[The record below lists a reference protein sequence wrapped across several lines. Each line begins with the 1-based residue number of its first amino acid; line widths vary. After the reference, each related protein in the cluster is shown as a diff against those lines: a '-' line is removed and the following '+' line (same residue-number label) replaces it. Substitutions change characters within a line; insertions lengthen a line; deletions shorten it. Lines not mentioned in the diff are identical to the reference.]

1 MQLNL
6 YPTSCRTNCSADNW
20 VILWILLSSVK
31 GLSEAKLN
39 RLAVK
44 LDFNPELVKEELER
58 QNEQRPESRK
68 YIFPT
73 FDQAA
78 KQFCLHKRKYKI
90 VSINDSC
97 YPQQLLDLD
106 DPPVVLYCR
115 GSGPLNFSGVSVVG
129 SRKADGYGQAV
140 AMQLSSSLAKCGLTV
155 VSGLALGVDTC
166 AHRGALAAQGSTA
179 AVLGCGINICY
190 PSINKQLG
198 RAIEEN
204 GLIISEYPENYR
216 PMPYNF
222 PYRNRLIAALSEATL
237 VVQANYKSGAMITAD
252 IAANLGRQVL
262 AVPGPINVSQS
273 EGPLE
278 LLANGAGLVRSSL
291 DVLDSLGLILPEKK
305 DGSRSAQL
313 NLTATD
319 SAVLAAIDSSG
330 TDTNTIAERTSSP
343 LGCLTVSLRKLEL
356 SGYVIRLPNSLWIK
370 TGRI

>member
-6 YPTSCRTNCSADNW
+6 QSAKYQTNCSPDKLA
-20 VILWILLSSVK
+20 ILWTLLSSVK

-44 LDFNPELVKEELER
+44 LDFNPELVKEELQR

-68 YIFPT
+68 YVFPT

-78 KQFCLHKRKYKI
+78 KQWYIHSRKYKVI
-90 VSINDSC
+90 SINDSS

-106 DPPVVLYCR
+106 DPPVLLYCR
-115 GSGPLNFSGVSVVG
+115 GSGSLNFSSVSIVG
-129 SRKADGYGQAV
+129 SRQADGYGQAV
-140 AMQLSSSLAKCGLTV
+140 ARQLSSSLAQYGLTI

-166 AHRGALAAQGSTA
+166 AHQGALAVQGSTA

-190 PSINKQLG
+190 PVINRNLSQ
-198 RAIEEN
+198 AIEQN

-222 PYRNRLIAALSEATL
+222 PYRNRIIAALSGATL
-237 VVQANYKSGAMITAD
+237 VVQAKYKSGAMITAD

-262 AVPGPINVSQS
+262 AVPGQINVSQS

-278 LLANGAGLVRSSL
+278 LLANGAGLVRNSL
-291 DVLDSLGLILPEKK
+291 DVLDSLGLILPEKT
-305 DGSRSAQL
+305 DASCSDQL
-313 NLTATD
+313 ILTAID
-319 SAVLAAIDSSG
+319 SDILKAIDSSG
-330 TDTNTIAERTSSP
+330 TDTNTIAERTSCP
-343 LGCLTVSLRKLEL
+343 MGYLVLSLRKLEL
-356 SGYVIRLPNSLWIK
+356 GGYVMRLPNSLWIK
-370 TGRI
+370 TGRL